1 MEKGSKKFDITKA
14 ELIKKGKS
22 LARYGVYSIICWLIV
37 VIGDAN
43 VPAQYA
49 FLLPLV
55 VGFLTNLSHT
65 VKLYFTDTTK

>member
-1 MEKGSKKFDITKA
+1 MEWSKKWDISKE

-22 LARYGVYSIICWLIV
+22 LARYGLYSVICGLIV

-49 FLLPLV
+49 FLLPV
-55 VGFLTNLSHT
+55 AVMILTNLSHT
-65 VKLYFTDTTK
+65 VKLFVTDTTK